1 MICDI
6 YDNVL
11 EEHVAQLIDM
21 EMKEISWKYDYRSH
35 KDGVNKHWHTHGDD
49 LNNISKKTLKAIGQ
63 TVMHVIY
70 ND

>member
-1 MICDI
+1 MVHYSKSILIVSTDSMIIQDYAI
-6 YDNVL
+6 KNNVDSL
-11 EEHVAQLIDM
+11 LS
-21 EMKEISWKYDYRSH
+21 KNKF
-35 KDGVNKHWHTHGDD
+35 NKHWHTHGDD